1 MSRKHCRRR
10 IIKPVNPITL
20 AMEGAAFTSSE
31 RLDKLRVLELAALEQ
46 FKAGQATVDDWRVM
60 ADVINVCD
68 TFARSKVGEEA
79 LPAIARAEAA
89 LAAGHARFKAHGRI
103 GRAAGE
109 YEALLDVYEFHDLQ
123 RQSVS
128 RSEYEA
134 AIKRTADRIRSA
146 APDVRVYIA

>member
-1 MSRKHCRRR
+1 MSRKHCRRKV
-10 IIKPVNPITL
+10 INPVNPITL
-20 AMEGAAFTSSE
+20 AIEGAAITPAA
-31 RLDKLRVLELAALEQ
+31 RLDRLRVLELAALEQ
-46 FKAGQATVDDWRVM
+46 FKAGKATQDDWRVM

-68 TFARSKVGEEA
+68 TFARGDVGKEA
-79 LPAIARAEAA
+79 LPAIERAEAA

-134 AIKRTADRIRSA
+134 AIKKTADRIRSA
-146 APDVRVYIA
+146 APDVKVYIA